1 MEPLIRFFAQATRL
15 KTLKRAGWGRCG
27 VEACESVADHTFG
40 VALLALCLLPKNPV
54 HGIDRDHCVA
64 IALAHDL
71 AESVVGDITPHDAVE
86 PEEKHRR
93 EEAAMRELAATLGD
107 DELLNLWQEFE
118 QGETEEAKCVRDLDV
133 IEMAHQA
140 KVYERSG
147 KLKSADAA
155 RFVGSAKARMQ
166 TAMGR
171 KLLDAV
177 LRAGA

>member
-1 MEPLIRFFAQATRL
+1 MEALIRFFAQATRL

-40 VALLALCLLPKNPV
+40 VALLALCLLPKSPG
-54 HGIDRDHCVA
+54 HGINRDRCVA

-71 AESVVGDITPHDAVE
+71 AESIVGDITPHDAVE

-93 EEAAMRELAATLGD
+93 EEAAMRELAAILGD
-107 DELLNLWQEFE
+107 DEVLKVWQEFE
-118 QGETEEAKCVRDLDV
+118 QGQTEEAKCVRDLDV

-147 KLKSADAA
+147 KLTPADAA
-155 RFVGSAKARMQ
+155 RFIESAKARVQ
-166 TAMGR
+166 TPIGR

-177 LRAGA
+177 LRSA